1 MVGGYLVREARCMAN
16 ARTSRIAPTP
26 PAKLVP
32 LPEQRGFRRTPGRA
46 WHDPAKARTRRGP
59 VTAR

>member
-1 MVGGYLVREARCMAN
+1 MAD

-32 LPEQRGFRRTPGRA
+32 LPERRGFRRTPGRA